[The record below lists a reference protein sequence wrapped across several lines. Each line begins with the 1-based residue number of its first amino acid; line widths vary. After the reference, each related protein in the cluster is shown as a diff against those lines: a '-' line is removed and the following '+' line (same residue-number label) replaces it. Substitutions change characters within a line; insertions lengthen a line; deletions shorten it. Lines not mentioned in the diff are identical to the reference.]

1 MKHIDKSLGCN
12 KQKVLDNGELICMM
26 YDLAFGPNSYMKGYD
41 NEDVARMLYDMVGES
56 YPEYDEQTALTQLE
70 LWEEL

>member
-1 MKHIDKSLGCN
+1 
-12 KQKVLDNGELICMM
+12 MM

-41 NEDVARMLYDMVGES
+41 NEDVARMLYDMVGET
-56 YPEYDEQTALTQLE
+56 YPEHDEQTALTQLE